1 MADTDDARR
10 LAALDNGLAA
20 LSTLRSDGSVQ
31 TTVVNAG
38 ILEHPATGEPVA
50 AFIGR
55 PGTFKLQHLRIDPTA
70 ALCWR
75 AGWAWCTVEG
85 RAEIVGP
92 DDHLVGVTDVR
103 ELLREVFRVSGGGEH
118 PDWADFDRVMET
130 ERRVAV
136 LVRPARV
143 YVNP

>member
-1 MADTDDARR
+1 MDDARK
-10 LAALDNGLAA
+10 LAGLDNGLAN
-20 LSTLRSDGSVQ
+20 LSTLRSDGTVH

-38 ILEHPATGEPVA
+38 ILDHPLIGGAAA

-55 PGTFKLQHLRIDPTA
+55 PGTLKLRYLRQNPSVT
-70 ALCWR
+70 LCWR

-85 RAEIVGP
+85 TAELAGP
-92 DDHLVGVTDVR
+92 DDDLAGFDGVPA
-103 ELLREVFRVSGGGEH
+103 LLREIYRVSGGGEH
-118 PDWADFDRVMET
+118 PDWADFDRVMAA

-136 LVRPARV
+136 LVRPTRI